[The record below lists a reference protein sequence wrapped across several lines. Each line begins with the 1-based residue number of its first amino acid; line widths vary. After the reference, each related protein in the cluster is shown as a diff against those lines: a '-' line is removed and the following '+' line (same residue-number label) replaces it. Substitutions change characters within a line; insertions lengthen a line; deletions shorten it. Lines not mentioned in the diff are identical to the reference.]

1 MKTGKSLVLAALSP
15 AFLLACTPLTPH
27 LDSHFGEAVNMVKAQ
42 QIINP
47 DAARNPDPVSGV
59 DGKSGQAAID
69 SYNKSFKTPPKT
81 TISNT
86 INVGGAG
93 TGGTAGGQ

>member
-1 MKTGKSLVLAALSP
+1 MTMQIRNLMLMAALPVS
-15 AFLLACTPLTPH
+15 LLTACMPLTPN
-27 LDSHFGEAVNMVKAQ
+27 LDSHFGEAVNIVKAQ

-59 DGKSGQAAID
+59 DGKSGQAAMENYD
-69 SYNKSFKTPPKT
+69 KSFKTPPAT

-86 INVGGAG
+86 INIGG
-93 TGGTAGGQ
+93 GGSGGGK

>member
-1 MKTGKSLVLAALSP
+1 MKTGKSLVLAALFP
-15 AFLLACTPLTPH
+15 LFLLACTPLTPH
-27 LDSHFGEAVNMVKAQ
+27 LDSHFGEAVNIVKAQ

-69 SYNKSFKTPPKT
+69 SYNKSFKAPPKT

-86 INVGGAG
+86 VNVGSS
-93 TGGTAGGQ
+93 GTAGGGGQ